1 MKKEKLDIVSK
12 ADALARRAN
21 TLRFMKLILENVY
34 TFYGVNEIPLDE
46 VGLVKVTGR
55 NLDTKDESSNGAGKS
70 RAWTCLLR
78 LFYGRKALGREAV
91 GAAFNPDIENMRIE
105 AEFHRGGHVFVAR
118 ETKKHKDYPDGLHVT
133 RDGKPWG
140 PKNDPELLRRELQA
154 VLNRTYEEFIGTV
167 IWKQNVDH
175 VLVTGTPSERSTW
188 ISNFFGLNVYDEMYS
203 LFSKKYDNTKHKVL
217 EMSEVRARAKV
228 IRESIENVGDV
239 KKAKVKAKK
248 IRLVLETL
256 VKKSDKNT
264 TLVEELRDKE
274 SDLKLLADLRGQISE
289 AGADGKTAEGIDKQI
304 AETKDKS
311 KKLEDQIRLA
321 ADADDIT
328 SEYKELSKTGEQAKI
343 GLLRLYQ
350 EIFKGDGNIPTTV
363 ELKPYVIEAAERS
376 AVLRAN
382 LERAKANFDVNKK
395 AILAARKLEDLGYAD
410 CNLKYLKKMRNMHLS
425 ILSEQEKV
433 VAKNESVV
441 ECEKLLDQHL
451 VRCPTCRT
459 KIDAK
464 LLKDEI
470 DKAQGAIIEAAKIR
484 KTNKRELDT
493 VEEAIT
499 LKEKADR
506 KVDGEEMDFEVVTKK
521 IAKLELKTVAL
532 KKMLELAE
540 TYEASNAKLKKLESD
555 YARAKKLSGFDIDD
569 AKVKLRKAS
578 KTLDKLIGV
587 RSMLSRYEKITK
599 QYKLEDSV
607 EMELSGL
614 KRKRVKLEDDNAEIS
629 EKLTAK
635 RIKLDRLSG
644 EIDAHAKLVSSY
656 EKLGDDLKQLKK
668 LERKERIYKALKEAY
683 DKNGLKVRRLKELL
697 AAIKTRL
704 PVWTNILFTEKNMSI
719 DTTGNEKKIGFEV
732 TQKRKTVDKA
742 GKSVVKVKRYDA
754 GEASGSERTRIS
766 CALML
771 TMADVASDEKQCN
784 LLVLDELERGL
795 DKPSR
800 RIMSEEIIPLLK
812 HKKPSL
818 FLITHSLDVDREH
831 VDSYMTITKKN
842 QQSTVKFVSNV
853 KNNTSAKTSIKVTKN
868 KKVKA

>member
-1 MKKEKLDIVSK
+1 MKKQKHMVLAK
-12 ADALARRAN
+12 AEAIAKRTN
-21 TLRFMKLILENVY
+21 TLKFTKLILENVY
-34 TFYGVNEIPLDE
+34 TFYGVNVIPLDE
-46 VGLVKVTGR
+46 VGLVKVTGN
-55 NLDTKDESSNGAGKS
+55 NLDTKDMSSNGAGKS

-91 GAAFNPDIENMRIE
+91 GAAFNPDIGSMRIE
-105 AEFHRGGHVFVAR
+105 AEFHRGGHVFNVR

-140 PKNDPELLRRELQA
+140 AKNEPELLRKELQA

-175 VLVTGTPSERSTW
+175 VLVAGTPSERSTW
-188 ISNFFGLNVYDEMYS
+188 ISNFFGLNVYDELYS
-203 LFSKKYDNTKHKVL
+203 LFSKKYENTKHKVL

-228 IRESIENVGDV
+228 IRESIENVGDID
-239 KKAKVKAKK
+239 KAKSRAKK
-248 IRLVLETL
+248 IRLSLDFL
-256 VKKSDKNT
+256 VKQSDKNMA
-264 TLVEELRDKE
+264 LVEELREKE
-274 SDLKLLADLRGQISE
+274 SDLKLLSDLREQINE
-289 AGADGKTAEGIDKQI
+289 AGASGKTVADLG
-304 AETKDKS
+304 S
-311 KKLEDQIRLA
+311 KLSVLREKAKNTEERIRLA
-321 ADADDIT
+321 ADADEIT
-328 SEYKELSKTGEQAKI
+328 SEYKDLAKSAETAKV

-350 EIFKGDGNIPTTV
+350 EVFKGDGTVPTTT

-382 LERAKANFDVNKK
+382 LDRAKANFEVNKK
-395 AILAARKLEDLGYAD
+395 AITAARKLDDLGYAD
-410 CNLKYLKKMRNMHLS
+410 CTLKYLKKMRDMQLQ
-425 ILSEQEKV
+425 IISEQEKI
-433 VAKNESVV
+433 VAKNENVV
-441 ECEKLLDQHL
+441 DCEKLLDQHL

-470 DKAQGAIIEAAKIR
+470 DKAQTSIVEALKII
-484 KTNKRELDT
+484 KTSKRELDT
-493 VEEAIT
+493 FEEAIT
-499 LKEKADR
+499 LRERADR
-506 KVDGEEMDFEVVTKK
+506 KVEGEEMDFEVVQKK
-521 IAKLELKTVAL
+521 LAKLDLKTAAL
-532 KKMLELAE
+532 KKMIELADIYE
-540 TYEASNAKLKKLESD
+540 TSSSKLQKMQSD
-555 YARAKKLSGFDIDD
+555 YARAKKLAGFDIDE
-569 AKVKLRKAS
+569 AKAKLRKLN
-578 KTLDKLIGV
+578 KITDKLLNV
-587 RSMLSRYEKITK
+587 RSLISRYEKITK
-599 QYKLEDSV
+599 QYKLEESV

-614 KRKRVKLEDDNAEIS
+614 KRKRTKLEDDNAEIS
-629 EKLTAK
+629 EKLMLK
-635 RIKLDRLSG
+635 RIRLDRLTS
-644 EIDAHAKLVSSY
+644 EIDAHSKLVSSY
-656 EKLGDDLKQLKK
+656 DKLGDDLKLLKK
-668 LERKERIYKALKEAY
+668 LERKERIYKALKKAY

-732 TQKRKTVDKA
+732 TQKRKAADKSGKPTTV
-742 GKSVVKVKRYDA
+742 VKRYDA
-754 GEASGSERTRIS
+754 SEASGSERTRIS

-800 RIMSEEIIPLLK
+800 RIMSDEIIPLLK

-842 QQSTVKFVSNV
+842 QQSTIKFVSNV
-853 KNNTSAKTSIKVTKN
+853 KNKTSISVITKN
-868 KKVKA
+868 KSKKVKA